1 MDQCH
6 LGCFVLLERGS
17 MKIAC
22 DGGRG
27 VSVTSLDEDKTLIV
41 CFEDRTLRF
50 GITEPLKKALRE
62 TLQTKADE
70 GYLHFVFNFQNVSIA
85 DSSGIALMLIASNLT
100 ASRNTKL
107 YLCHICP
114 VIAGVLNTM
123 RVSKHL
129 PIFDTEEDALAEI
142 RQTG

>member
-1 MDQCH
+1 
-6 LGCFVLLERGS
+6 

-22 DGGRG
+22 KEGRG
-27 VSVTSLDEDKTLIV
+27 ASITSLDEDRTMIV
-41 CFEDRTLRF
+41 SFEDPTLSF
-50 GITEPLKKALRE
+50 KAAEPLKAFLRE
-62 TLQTKADE
+62 TLRTKADE
-70 GYLHFVFNFQNVSIA
+70 GYLHFVFNFQNVSTA